1 MNYAECVKQ
10 PVIKNENYIVYVE
23 MVQGLTFIHM
33 DVFKWNKSIKKE
45 FVKTWKEWAG
55 KHKPL
60 YAMPF
65 IDDEKMHK
73 WSIITGFELLQ
84 YLKCLD
90 GITRKLYIW
99 R

>member
-1 MNYAECVKQ
+1 MSQKEPIIVK
-10 PVIKNENYIVYVE
+10 PEYIIYTENVNN
-23 MVQGLTFIHM
+23 LTFIHM
-33 DVFKWNKSIKKE
+33 DVFKWTKSIKKE
-45 FVKTWKEWAG
+45 FVKDWNEFAIKN
-55 KHKPL
+55 KPL

-73 WSIITGFELLQ
+73 WSWITGFKVLENH
-84 YLKCLD
+84 KCLD

>member
-1 MNYAECVKQ
+1 METNCVKQ

-84 YLKCLD
+84 YQKCLD